1 MIHPSWASPGRQL
14 PPCRTWVNRIRG
26 PHPALPQRGR
36 ETQRSHPAPPRK
48 RGGRET
54 KGPSP
59 EGGNCYYEAWTPS
72 SAAAED
78 MRVAAWAPLVGGRR
92 STKVLPL
99 PSSLNSSLSE
109 PPCRSASS

>member
-14 PPCRTWVNRIRG
+14 PACRTWVNRIPG
-26 PHPALPQRGR
+26 PHPALPRERGR
-36 ETQRSHPAPPRK
+36 EIKCPHP
-48 RGGRET
+48 E
-54 KGPSP
+54 PSP
-59 EGGNCYYEAWTPS
+59 ASGGGENLHEWSDYEAGMPS

-78 MRVAAWAPLVGGRR
+78 RRVAAWAPLVGGRR

-109 PPCRSASS
+109 PP